1 VPRLLK
7 LAAAFAALVCVLAI
21 FIAPMIDMP
30 ETVLREHHRV
40 SSHTA
45 SGHVVDAFNAVASSL
60 RMDAKP
66 AIDGLSTAA
75 SLRVSGAVS
84 SATPLVL
91 RC

>member
-1 VPRLLK
+1 VLRFLK
-7 LAAAFAALVCVLAI
+7 IAAAFAALVCLLAI

-45 SGHVVDAFNAVASSL
+45 SGHVVDAFSAVSSTL
-60 RMDAKP
+60 PVDARP
-66 AIDGLSTAA
+66 TFDAGSTMTN
-75 SLRVSGAVS
+75 SRVSGAGP
-84 SATPLVL
+84 SATLLIL